1 MHNGRSIQGRISVN
15 DQDRLQIV
23 TGARQM
29 FRIGIINKADI
40 AAVHT
45 KKLNVVKTTA
55 STLGGIIAAYGAFV
69 ACALSQWEGQY

>member
-1 MHNGRSIQGRISVN
+1 
-15 DQDRLQIV
+15 
-23 TGARQM
+23 M